1 MRIDYFN
8 PRSREGSDFYTLDNL
23 RRIPD
28 FNPRSREGSDCEP
41 EEFLRAYVDFNPRSR
56 EGSDVSRRCF
66 PSFKYHFNPR
76 SREGS
81 DTDAPI
87 VYTPAIVFQS
97 TLPRGERQ
105 DDLATVA
112 RIDKISIHAPARG
125 ATGDP
130 TMQIEY
136 MISISI
142 HAPARGAT
150 ILNRCKGGN
159 YENFNPRSR
168 EGSDCAPS

>member
-1 MRIDYFN
+1 MHPLCTRPPLYFN
-8 PRSREGSDFYTLDNL
+8 PRSREGSDHPQSCQLL
-23 RRIPD
+23 
-28 FNPRSREGSDCEP
+28 S
-41 EEFLRAYVDFNPRSR
+41 LL
-56 EGSDVSRRCF
+56 
-66 PSFKYHFNPR
+66 HFNPR

-81 DTDAPI
+81 DTAPARSLGASEYFNPRSREGSDKTDPETDADGFI
-87 VYTPAIVFQS
+87 FQS

-150 ILNRCKGGN
+150 RM
-159 YENFNPRSR
+159 S
-168 EGSDCAPS
+168 